1 MGQNEYPVLPTASFK
16 KENRIYDRL
25 YRSIISL
32 RMDRKEMMKL
42 GKIFICINLLI
53 FSLLMLTGC
62 ESWPRIVY
70 QPTYWT
76 FDNRI
81 INIDDGYILDDGH
94 SYDIVE
100 TEDGYDL
107 ILHFIVEY

>member
-1 MGQNEYPVLPTASFK
+1 
-16 KENRIYDRL
+16 
-25 YRSIISL
+25 
-32 RMDRKEMMKL
+32 MKL

-53 FSLLMLTGC
+53 LSLLMLTGYEGKR

-81 INIDDGYILDDGH
+81 IDINDGYILDGGH
-94 SYDIVE
+94 SYDVVE
-100 TEDGYDL
+100 TKDGYDL
-107 ILHFIVEY
+107 ILHFVVE